1 MGSGSSEPRARSVR
15 ERWVERGPAITPP
28 FRWACLALLCALLLR
43 PALSSLLGH
52 RLSPLSLVGSAWV
65 SPGWQRRCPLAPWPA
80 RRRPRFFRLTPRSGI
95 HSIESVGDAGGPIQ
109 KRGGAMF
116 WRHPRTGQAALSA
129 SFRPSL
135 TSSRHPLRF
144 SSPFVPPWNWQ
155 LSCLPTL
162 VGHNRWA
169 ERTTLIRDVDYG

>member
-1 MGSGSSEPRARSVR
+1 MSPLSGR
-15 ERWVERGPAITPP
+15 
-28 FRWACLALLCALLLR
+28 LALLSALFLR
-43 PALSSLLGH
+43 AALSSLLGH
-52 RLSPLSLVGSAWV
+52 DYPPFHSWDLTWALAGDSRCRLA
-65 SPGWQRRCPLAPWPA
+65 RRCGF
-80 RRRPRFFRLTPRSGI
+80 RRPRFIPVLPR
-95 HSIESVGDAGGPIQ
+95 AGFPTRAQAEGRRRREAALK
-109 KRGGAMF
+109 KRGGAKY

-129 SFRPSL
+129 SSRPL
-135 TSSRHPLRF
+135 PTSSRHPLRF